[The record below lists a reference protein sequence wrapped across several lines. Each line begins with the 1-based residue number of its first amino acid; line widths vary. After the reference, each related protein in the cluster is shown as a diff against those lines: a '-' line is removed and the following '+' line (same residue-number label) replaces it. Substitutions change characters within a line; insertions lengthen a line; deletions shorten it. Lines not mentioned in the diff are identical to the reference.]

1 MAWLFLDTHA
11 KDRVA
16 YAWIEKGCVTK
27 RVEKEGRAT
36 ILLPLIAKHLKKIDG
51 VAVVAG
57 PGSFSAVRT
66 GVVDANLISR
76 LLAVPLV
83 SLTAEEGNDLEGLAA
98 RIASGDVSTTSYV
111 APVYDAEPNITVPKA
126 V

>member
-11 KDRVA
+11 KDRVV
-16 YAWIEKGCVTK
+16 YAWIEGGRVTK

-36 ILLPLIAKHLKKIDG
+36 VLLPLIAKNLKKIEG

-76 LLAVPLV
+76 LLRVPLV
-83 SLTAEEGNDLEGLAA
+83 SLNVQEGQDLEGLAV
-98 RIASGDVSTTSYV
+98 RIASGDISTTSYV
-111 APVYDAEPNITVPKA
+111 APVYDAEPNITVPKP

>member
-11 KDRVA
+11 KDRVV
-16 YAWIEKGCVTK
+16 YAWIEGGRVTK

-36 ILLPLIAKHLKKIDG
+36 VLLPLIAKNMKKIEG

-66 GVVDANLISR
+66 GVIDANLISR
-76 LLAVPLV
+76 LLHVPLV
-83 SLTAEEGNDLEGLAA
+83 GLSVDEASDLDHVAQTLCATGYVL
-98 RIASGDVSTTSYV
+98 RDYV
-111 APVYDAEPNITVPKA
+111 APVYDAEPNITVPKP